1 MSKTFGFIGCGNM
14 GGALAKAV
22 SQAGY
27 SDDILLADINTEK
40 VKSLSA
46 EISAEPSDAVT
57 VARECKFIF
66 IGVKPQMIGDC
77 FEEIRDE
84 FESREVKPVII
95 SMAAGV
101 SVSRIK
107 DLSGIDSVI
116 RIMPNMPVSV
126 GSGVVL
132 ACADGLT
139 DEQQDVFEHAMCK
152 AGILDWLDEK
162 FFDVASAVSGC
173 GPAFVYMFAQALADG
188 AVMNGLPRDKA
199 LIYAAGTLEGAAKMI
214 LESGK
219 HPEELKD
226 NVCSPNGSTIM
237 GVKALEDGKMRGVVM
252 SAVQASY
259 IRTKELGK
267 S

>member
-22 SQAGY
+22 SEAGFA
-27 SDDILLADINTEK
+27 DDIILADINTQK
-40 VKSLSA
+40 VNSLSA
-46 EISAEPSDAVT
+46 EIFAEHSDALTVT
-57 VARECKFIF
+57 RECKFIF
-66 IGVKPQMIGDC
+66 IGVKPQMISDC
-77 FEEIRDE
+77 FKEIKSELD
-84 FESREVKPVII
+84 SRESKPVII

-101 SVSRIK
+101 SVSTIK
-107 DLSGIDSVI
+107 DLSGVDSVI

-132 ACADGLT
+132 ACAEGLSE
-139 DEQQDVFEHAMCK
+139 EQKGVFEHAMSK

-199 LIYAAGTLEGAAKMI
+199 LLYAAGTLDGAAKML

-237 GVKALEDGKMRGVVM
+237 GVKALEDGRMRGVVM
-252 SAVQASY
+252 SAVLASY

-267 S
+267 Q